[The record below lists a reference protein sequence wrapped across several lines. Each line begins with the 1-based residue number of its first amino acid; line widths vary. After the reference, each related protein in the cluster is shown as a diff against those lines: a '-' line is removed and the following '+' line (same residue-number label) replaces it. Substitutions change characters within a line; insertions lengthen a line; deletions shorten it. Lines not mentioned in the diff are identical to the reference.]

1 MTSTALRHRIESLN
15 HDSQAPGFWDD
26 QERAQKLLRE
36 RAGYEG
42 TVEQLREAVA
52 RGRTTCPSCWRWR
65 PPTTTSRWSPTSAGQ
80 LPALVAGVR
89 KLELMR
95 MLSGPEDKSD
105 AIVSIHP
112 GMGGVDAQDWAEMLM
127 RMYLRWCER
136 KGFKTEILEHQP
148 GDEAGIKDV
157 SFTVSGPNAYG
168 FLRSENGVHRLIRIS
183 PFDAN
188 ARRQTSFAAVFV
200 VPDLDDDIGD
210 IEIQH
215 GGPQGRHLPR
225 QRRGR
230 PARQQDRVGG
240 ALHAHPE
247 RHRGDL
253 PAGALAAQEPRA
265 GHEDAARPALR
276 EGSARNARLPSR
288 SAYGGS
294 NKSDIDM
301 GSQIRSYTMSP
312 YTLVKDE
319 RTEHKVTQVDKV
331 LDGDLDEF
339 IEAYLLMKANRK
351 AQAERAR
358 QLIRAPQRP
367 RTRYVR
373 GIRRGV
379 DPRAS
384 RQVREA
390 RAGRYAARSP
400 TRSAATRRRGRRR
413 WPSPPTRARARA
425 LPGEAELKGDEPS
438 YQPVRPRDRQA
449 RSVRGHAH
457 ALRRHAGAG
466 AQGQAAR
473 ARRRPSSQRST

>member
-1 MTSTALRHRIESLN
+1 LRHRIESLN
-15 HDSQAPGFWDD
+15 HDSQAPGFWDN

-36 RAGYEG
+36 RSGYES
-42 TVEQLREAVA
+42 TVESFEKLSREGTDLSELLEMAAADNDESLVA
-52 RGRTTCPSCWRWR
+52 EVET
-65 PPTTTSRWSPTSAGQ
+65 Q

-105 AIVSIHP
+105 AIISIHP
-112 GMGGVDAQDWAEMLM
+112 GMGGVDAQDFAEILM

-148 GDEAGIKDV
+148 GDQAGIKDV

-210 IEIQH
+210 IEIRTEDLKVDTYRASGAGGQH
-215 GGPQGRHLPR
+215 VNKTESAVRFTHIPSGIVVTCQQERSQHKNRALAMKML
-225 QRRGR
+225 RGR
-230 PARQQDRVGG
+230 LYEKARQ
-240 ALHAHPE
+240 E
-247 RHRGDL
+247 KE
-253 PAGALAAQEPRA
+253 AAFE
-265 GHEDAARPALR
+265 
-276 EGSARNARLPSR
+276 

-331 LDGDLDEF
+331 LDGDLDEL

-351 AQAERAR
+351 AQAEK
-358 QLIRAPQRP
+358 P
-367 RTRYVR
+367 
-373 GIRRGV
+373 
-379 DPRAS
+379 AS
-384 RQVREA
+384 
-390 RAGRYAARSP
+390 
-400 TRSAATRRRGRRR
+400 
-413 WPSPPTRARARA
+413 
-425 LPGEAELKGDEPS
+425 
-438 YQPVRPRDRQA
+438 
-449 RSVRGHAH
+449 
-457 ALRRHAGAG
+457 
-466 AQGQAAR
+466 
-473 ARRRPSSQRST
+473 